1 MPRLCEG
8 ITWFSTFQ
16 RSWSREAQPGGQP
29 DAAPYSG
36 AAPVT
41 LNVSHMEI
49 PAATYPA
56 IATVTAAL
64 IAGAIGF
71 LSTVLSKEQ
80 KTSEFRQT
88 WVDALRSDIS
98 EFIGYAEAFAALIHF
113 KANRHGAEKAIGYL
127 EEAAEEFAKS
137 AAVYYRIRLRLN
149 PSEHITLLSALSEV
163 FSIYSGKIS
172 FVKMPEIE
180 MLVDKVAVE
189 SQKVLKG
196 EWQRVKRGE
205 LAFLVTKY
213 ASLAILLVAA
223 IAAFVGIVSH
233 VSIT

>member
-1 MPRLCEG
+1 
-8 ITWFSTFQ
+8 
-16 RSWSREAQPGGQP
+16 
-29 DAAPYSG
+29 
-36 AAPVT
+36 
-41 LNVSHMEI
+41 MEI
-49 PAATYPA
+49 PASTYPA

-64 IAGAIGF
+64 IAGSIGF
-71 LSTVLSKEQ
+71 LSAVLSKEQ

-98 EFIGYAEAFAALIHF
+98 EFIGYTEAFAAQIHF
-113 KANRHGAEKAIGYL
+113 KANIHGVEKVFGYL
-127 EEAAEEFAKS
+127 EEAAEELAKS

-149 PSEHITLLSALSEV
+149 PCEHIALISALSDV

-172 FVKMPEIE
+172 FAKMPDIE
-180 MLVDKVAVE
+180 KLIDKVAVE

-223 IAAFVGIVSH
+223 IAAYLGIVGH
-233 VSIT
+233 VSITWNG

>member
-1 MPRLCEG
+1 M
-8 ITWFSTFQ
+8 
-16 RSWSREAQPGGQP
+16 
-29 DAAPYSG
+29 D
-36 AAPVT
+36 
-41 LNVSHMEI
+41 I
-49 PAATYPA
+49 PATTYPA

-98 EFIGYAEAFAALIHF
+98 EFIGYAEAFAAFIQF
-113 KANRHGAEKAIGYL
+113 KANRYGAEKAIGYL
-127 EEAAEEFAKS
+127 EEAAEELAKS
-137 AAVYYRIRLRLN
+137 ATVYYRIRLRLN
-149 PSEHITLLSALSEV
+149 PSEHIALLSALSDV

-172 FVKMPEIE
+172 FTKTSEIE
-180 MLVDKVAVE
+180 KLVDKVASE

-213 ASLAILLVAA
+213 ASLTILLVAA
-223 IAAFVGIVSH
+223 VAAFIGIVGH
-233 VSIT
+233 VSITWNG